1 VPVPLSC
8 LVETIAGQ
16 SLLANTTRE
25 VHAEVAI
32 DGKAVR
38 AGCGALVEYLDQVV
52 DHRSRQ
58 GLRYELGFLLAV
70 VIAATAC
77 AGHDEVIAQAEWAA
91 AAPKWVLLAL
101 GATPD
106 PLTGMVTAPSEST
119 LRRALAKVNPVDLQR
134 LTAQWVQTTAR
145 ATQAGPHD
153 NVDVGDSAVGDRG
166 ATDGARRLAGVAI
179 DGKSIRG
186 AAAGGGTRP
195 HLLSVVTHDGS
206 IVLAQRQI
214 PDKGSEISE
223 LAPLVAELD
232 LLGKVVTIDALHTQ
246 RATAEYLVSV
256 KGADYLMTIKANQPT
271 LLAAAQQALSG
282 PAAEF
287 TEYTEHD
294 RGHGRTEERILRT
307 ASLTADLPI
316 DFPHAAQVFRVIR
329 YVGGLDGQ
337 RRTKEVAHCITS
349 LTEDN
354 ASGQNLAQ
362 LLRDHW
368 GAIEIRLHWVRD
380 TTFNEDKSTLR
391 AGTAPQAMAIIR
403 NTVIAAFRLAGWTNL
418 KKARRHFSHGIH
430 WCVDLI
436 TKPIKTD
443 KKQT

>member
-1 VPVPLSC
+1 MSSSC
-8 LVETIAGQ
+8 LATPVAGE
-16 SLLANTTRE
+16 AIPADTTRE
-25 VHAEVAI
+25 VYGAVPN
-32 DGKAVR
+32 GVTAVR
-38 AGCGALVEYLDQVV
+38 ADCGALAEYLDQVV

-58 GLRYELGFLLAV
+58 GLRHELGFLLAV

-77 AGHDEVIAQAEWAA
+77 AGHDEVVAQAEWAA
-91 AAPKWVLLAL
+91 AAPRWVLLAL

-106 PLTGMVTAPSEST
+106 PLTGTVTAPSEST
-119 LRRALAKVNPVDLQR
+119 LRRVLAKVNPADLQR
-134 LTAQWVQTTAR
+134 LTTKWAQATVR
-145 ATQAGPHD
+145 ATTRAGRTD
-153 NVDVGDSAVGDRG
+153 GGAVRGGEVGDEG

-186 AAAGGGTRP
+186 AAAGGATRP
-195 HLLSVVTHDGS
+195 HLLSAVTHDGS
-206 IVLAQRQI
+206 VVLAQRQI

-223 LAPLVAELD
+223 LAPLVAGLD
-232 LLGKVVTIDALHTQ
+232 LTGKVVTVDALHTQ
-246 RATAEYLVSV
+246 RATAEHLVSV

-271 LLAAAQQALSG
+271 LLAAVQQALSG

-287 TEYTEHD
+287 AEFAEHD

-307 ASLTADLPI
+307 APVTADLPI
-316 DFPHAAQVFRVIR
+316 DFPHAAQIFRVIR

-337 RRTKEVAHCITS
+337 RRTKEAAHCITS
-349 LTEDN
+349 LAADN
-354 ASGQNLAQ
+354 AAGQDLAQ

-380 TTFNEDKSTLR
+380 TTFNEDRSTLR

-403 NTVIAAFRLAGWTNL
+403 NTVMAAFRLAGWTNL
-418 KKARRHFSHGIH
+418 KKARRHFSHGIR

-436 TKPIKTD
+436 TKPVKTD
-443 KKQT
+443 KNQT

>member
-1 VPVPLSC
+1 MLSSC
-8 LVETIAGQ
+8 LATPVAGQ
-16 SLLANTTRE
+16 SIPADTTRE
-25 VHAEVAI
+25 VYGDVPS
-32 DGKAVR
+32 GVSAVR
-38 AGCGALVEYLDQVV
+38 ADCGALVEYLNQVV

-58 GLRYELGFLLAV
+58 GLRHELGFLLAV

-77 AGHDEVIAQAEWAA
+77 AGHDEVVAQAEWAA
-91 AAPKWVLLAL
+91 AAPRWVLLAL

-106 PLTGMVTAPSEST
+106 PLTGVVTAPSEST
-119 LRRALAKVNPVDLQR
+119 LRRVLAKVNPADLQR
-134 LTAQWVQTTAR
+134 LTAGWAQATAR
-145 ATQAGPHD
+145 STRAGPHD
-153 NVDVGDSAVGDRG
+153 DGGVEGGQVGDEV

-195 HLLSVVTHDGS
+195 HLLSAVTHDDS
-206 IVLAQRQI
+206 IVLAGRQI

-223 LAPLVAELD
+223 LAPLVAGLD
-232 LLGKVVTIDALHTQ
+232 LTGKVVTVDALHTQ
-246 RATAEYLVSV
+246 RATAEHLVSV
-256 KGADYLMTIKANQPT
+256 KGADYLMTIKGNQPT

-287 TEYTEHD
+287 AEYTEHD

-307 ASLTADLPI
+307 APITADAPI

-349 LTEDN
+349 LTPDN
-354 ASGQNLAQ
+354 AAGQDLAQ

-403 NTVIAAFRLAGWTNL
+403 NTIMAAFRFAGWTNL
-418 KKARRHFSHGIH
+418 KKARRHFSHGIS

-436 TKPIKTD
+436 TKPVKTD
-443 KKQT
+443 KDQT